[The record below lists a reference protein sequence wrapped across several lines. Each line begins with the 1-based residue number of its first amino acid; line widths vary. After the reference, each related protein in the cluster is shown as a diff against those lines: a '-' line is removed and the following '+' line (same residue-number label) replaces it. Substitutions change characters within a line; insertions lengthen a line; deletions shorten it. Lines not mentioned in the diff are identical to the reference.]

1 MRISDWSSDVCS
13 SDLRRD
19 EHGLGHA
26 AGRLAML
33 GHIAG
38 DFAAPR
44 GMPDVHRIIQAK
56 RLDDRE
62 GIGRIV
68 IHVMAFGDL
77 RRPAVPTAVMR
88 NDTVPQRKK
97 EKYLRIPD
105 VRRNRP
111 AIV

>member
-68 IHVMAFGDL
+68 IHVMAFG
-77 RRPAVPTAVMR
+77 RSEERSVG
-88 NDTVPQRKK
+88 K
-97 EKYLRIPD
+97 ECVSTCRSRWSPYH
-105 VRRNRP
+105 
-111 AIV
+111 